1 MKLKEIKKTID
12 ELVEIRNSIAKQ
24 PNFMLYKKDILNRL
38 DFSICYERV
47 KYVRNNQ
54 TIKKLCIFWNDKE
67 IQIKY

>member
-1 MKLKEIKKTID
+1 MK
-12 ELVEIRNSIAKQ
+12 
-24 PNFMLYKKDILNRL
+24 LNRL